1 MLLNEQEF
9 KTKTENHAICEELMV
24 NQKYSRGKKTK
35 KHDPNLFGCVYTCE
49 SKKIMFRIRKMSRIC
64 RKFLSIYYN
73 VVEPKPRGLSFWIE
87 WCLHVLYY
95 GLPDKLL

>member
-1 MLLNEQEF
+1 MLINEQEF

-35 KHDPNLFGCVYTCE
+35 SMTQIYLVEYTREFKRIE
-49 SKKIMFRIRKMSRIC
+49 SCIGKMSQIC
-64 RKFLSIYYN
+64 RKFLSGYYN
-73 VVEPKPRGLSFWIE
+73 IVEPKPRDLNFWIE

-95 GLPDKLL
+95 GLPEKLL

>member
-35 KHDPNLFGCVYTCE
+35 SMTQIYSVEYTRVRVKRLC
-49 SKKIMFRIRKMSRIC
+49 SALKKCHEFVGNSYPFIIT
-64 RKFLSIYYN
+64 
-73 VVEPKPRGLSFWIE
+73 
-87 WCLHVLYY
+87 
-95 GLPDKLL
+95 